1 MVKFI
6 YKITTFIIF
15 LILILF
21 SFVSCEDVVN
31 VDLETSNPRLVIEAS
46 ILWQKGTSGNEQK
59 IKLTTTTDYYSN
71 VIPVVSGATIFIT
84 DSSNTYTFY
93 ENPGTGEYFC
103 GNFNPVI
110 NATYVLTV
118 IANGETYTAT
128 ETLKAVPSIDYAEQD
143 VFNGFGGEE
152 IEVKFFFQ
160 DNGAEENY
168 YLAKFTSNFNLLPE
182 YDYFDDEFTQGNQM
196 FSLYINEDMK
206 ANDELNFTLYGV
218 SERYYNYMSILL
230 NIAGGNGGNPFSS
243 PPATVRG
250 NFVNQTN
257 SDNFAFGYFNLSEI
271 DTTTYIIQ

>member
-118 IANGETYTAT
+118 IVNGEIYTAT

-230 NIAGGNGGNPFSS
+230 NVAGGNGGNPFSS

>member
-110 NATYVLTV
+110 NATYILTV
-118 IANGETYTAT
+118 IVNGETYTAT

-230 NIAGGNGGNPFSS
+230 NIAGGNGGSPFSS

>member
-71 VIPVVSGATIFIT
+71 VIPVVSGATVFIT

-93 ENPGTGEYFC
+93 ENPGTGEYLC

-118 IANGETYTAT
+118 IVNGETYTAT
-128 ETLKAVPSIDYAEQD
+128 ESLKAVPSIDYAEQD

-230 NIAGGNGGNPFSS
+230 NIAGGNGGSPFSS